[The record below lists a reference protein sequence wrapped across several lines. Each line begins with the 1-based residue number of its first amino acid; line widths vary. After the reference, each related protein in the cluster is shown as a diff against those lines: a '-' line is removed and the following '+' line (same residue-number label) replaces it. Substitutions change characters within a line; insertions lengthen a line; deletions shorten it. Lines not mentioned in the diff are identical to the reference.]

1 MRDARPSPPRS
12 ALLLPWLVLAAL
24 LLSPLASAQEDAALE
39 PYRQHMRVGVD
50 LYTQKN
56 YVAAISE
63 FEEAYKAKPKASPLV
78 NIALC
83 HKAMF
88 AYPKAVHA
96 LETALEKHSDTMS
109 EDEKKA
115 AQKEI
120 EEMRA
125 LLAYVTFAVTP
136 NSQFVVWIDGEAHP
150 EAAQG
155 QAVAVSPGPR
165 TVRVSAEGYAAVEE
179 QVKLTS
185 GARALKYTL
194 LPNMG
199 FVRIKAHGAKYAIA
213 VDQKALDYGEWS
225 GLLSPGPHVIEMYVP
240 GNPAAPYRVRLDVE
254 VGKSYEIAPGK
265 GGVQLLGGAAPGTLP
280 PLVPKPPEKP
290 IAGPFFLTTVSLFGP
305 TEQPAAF
312 DGEGVSPGVS
322 AGARLGYRVNTP
334 VSFDAMFEYSN
345 ILIEKSFDDAFNYN
359 LEMVRAGLNMRLQ
372 TPGRVAR
379 FYGNIGGG
387 VTYEDLDF
395 SFPAGGLQT
404 CEGAGAIATS
414 RKRSCKD
421 VSGVDGHFLIEAG
434 LQFSFGGVLVDAAF
448 GTYLQSTR
456 GFGSGTYRDWLP
468 IFQAGL
474 RVGYGWW
481 GL

>member
-1 MRDARPSPPRS
+1 MRAVRQSPPRC
-12 ALLLPWLVLAAL
+12 APFWLLLATL
-24 LLSPLASAQEDAALE
+24 LLSPAASAQEDAALE
-39 PYRQHMRVGVD
+39 PYRQHMKVGVD

-88 AYPKAVHA
+88 AYPKAVSA
-96 LETALEKHSDTMS
+96 LSAALEKHSDTMS
-109 EDEKKA
+109 DDEKKA

-125 LLAYVTFAVTP
+125 LLAYVTFDVTP
-136 NSQFVVWIDGEAHP
+136 SSQFVVWIDGEAHP

-155 QAVAVSPGPR
+155 KEVAISPGPR

-179 QVKLTS
+179 QVKLAS
-185 GARALKYTL
+185 GARALKYKL

-199 FVRIKAHGAKYAIA
+199 FVRIKAQGAKYAIA
-213 VDQKALDYGEWS
+213 VDQKALDYGQWS
-225 GLLSPGPHVIEMYVP
+225 GLLSPGPHVIEMYIP
-240 GNPAAPYRVRLDVE
+240 GSPTAPYRVRLDVE

-265 GGVQLLGGAAPGTLP
+265 GGVQLLGGAP
-280 PLVPKPPEKP
+280 PTTPPKPPDRP
-290 IAGPFFLTTVSLFGP
+290 ITGPFVLTTVSLFGP

-312 DGEGVSPGVS
+312 NGEGVSPGVS
-322 AGARLGYRVNTP
+322 VGARVGYRVNTP

-345 ILIEKSFDDAFNYN
+345 ILIEKGFDDSINYN
-359 LEMVRAGLNMRLQ
+359 LELARAGLNMRLQ

-387 VTYEDLDF
+387 LTYEDLEF
-395 SFPAGGLQT
+395 SFPAGRLDDCLT
-404 CEGAGAIATS
+404 PFNATT
-414 RKRSCKD
+414 RKRSCND

-434 LQFSFGGVLVDAAF
+434 LQLSFGGVLVDAAF